1 MDSTPIHSMDS
12 YNSINSIDFGETVVF
27 IKFGTDWCAPCNNL
41 GDVLAG
47 ISNSIVYTV
56 DVQNEDFE
64 DYLAKNNIYN
74 IPTVIIRYKSNTS
87 QFVGMRTINEIDNM
101 IHNLKTRYH
110 GLAETVF

>member
-27 IKFGTDWCAPCNNL
+27 IKFGTDWCAPCNKLSN
-41 GDVLAG
+41 VLAG
-47 ISNSIVYTV
+47 ISDSIVYTV
-56 DVQNEDFE
+56 DVENEDFE
-64 DYLAKNNIYN
+64 DYLAKNNICN

-87 QFVGMRTINEIDNM
+87 QFVGMRTVEEINNM